1 MIISYFC
8 DKINPF
14 AMNCIIPSNRY
25 TTGPPMLDGFWVG
38 RTNAWTIPGTE
49 DLKPYITAKDKC
61 RKWLFGTVGMV
72 VISAILAGIMLLF
85 PEKKQA
91 GASDKAL
98 APTWQRTV
106 ILKEPVQGVQFRF
119 RGCIISTPG
128 PQRKVHILNIL
139 ALLMKTAALG

>member
-14 AMNCIIPSNRY
+14 AMNCIIPSNRHAIR
-25 TTGPPMLDGFWVG
+25 GAHFPVDGFWVD
-38 RTNAWTIPGTE
+38 RTNTWAIPGTE

-72 VISAILAGIMLLF
+72 VISAILARIMLLF
-85 PEKKQA
+85 LEKKQA

-98 APTWQRTV
+98 APAWQRTV
-106 ILKEPVQGVQFRF
+106 ILIGTRS
-119 RGCIISTPG
+119 GGAIS
-128 PQRKVHILNIL
+128 
-139 ALLMKTAALG
+139 A